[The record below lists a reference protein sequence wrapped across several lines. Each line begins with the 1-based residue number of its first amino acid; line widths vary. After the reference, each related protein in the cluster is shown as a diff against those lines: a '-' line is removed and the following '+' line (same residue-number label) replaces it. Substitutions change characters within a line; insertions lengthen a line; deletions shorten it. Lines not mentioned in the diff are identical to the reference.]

1 MIYFFLTKLT
11 NNKLLFLIKMS
22 NISIFDLEKQ
32 FSKYCIYG
40 NIFGKESAKGDF
52 IKIEFPSSDTIFILC
67 KSVALKSLFI
77 KNYVD
82 HNKKFEEEILTN
94 IVIDQDDLK
103 FDIRPIELQYIY
115 EILIGER
122 YEIYTHEKKKFLYI
136 DIWKIVDYLQID
148 LPICKELAIYIE
160 QLKEEE
166 E

>member
-1 MIYFFLTKLT
+1 
-11 NNKLLFLIKMS
+11 MS
-22 NISIFDLEKQ
+22 NVSIFDLEKQ
-32 FSKYCIYG
+32 FSKYYIYG

-94 IVIDQDDLK
+94 IVIDQDDLNL
-103 FDIRPIELQYIY
+103 DIRPLELQYIY
-115 EILIGER
+115 EILIGKR
-122 YEIYTHEKKKFLYI
+122 NEIYTHEKKKFLYI
-136 DIWKIVDYLQID
+136 DILKIVDYLQID